1 LRGGFLSKYRHRLE
15 IIRDILLVVSDNDSV
30 RKTHIMYGANL
41 GYKILVR
48 YLDELLNLGLIEC
61 DEKPYYFLKQKGERF
76 LKLYEEYER
85 RNRDL
90 EEQLCR
96 LEKERR
102 FLMKVL
108 T

>member
-1 LRGGFLSKYRHRLE
+1 LWGSLLSKYRHRLE
-15 IIRDILLVVSDNDSV
+15 IIRDILLVVSGNEGV

-48 YLDELLNLGLIEC
+48 YLDELLKLGLLEC
-61 DEKPYYFLKQKGERF
+61 EDKSCYRLREKGEKF
-76 LKLYEEYER
+76 LRLYEEYEK

-90 EEQLCR
+90 EEQICK

-102 FLMKVL
+102 FLMRVL
-108 T
+108 S

>member
-1 LRGGFLSKYRHRLE
+1 MSKYRHRLE
-15 IIRDILLVVSDNDSV
+15 IIRDILLVVSDNDRV

-41 GYKILVR
+41 GYKILMR
-48 YLDELLNLGLIEC
+48 YLEELLKLGLLEC
-61 DEKPYYFLKQKGERF
+61 DGKSCYFLKEKGERF

-90 EEQLCR
+90 EEQMCK
-96 LEKERR
+96 LEKEKR
-102 FLMKVL
+102 FLMRVL

>member
-1 LRGGFLSKYRHRLE
+1 LSRYRDRLE
-15 IIRDILLVVSDNDSV
+15 IIRDVLLVVADNEGV

-41 GYKILVR
+41 GYKILVK
-48 YLDELLNLGLIEC
+48 YLEELLKLGLLEC
-61 DEKPYYFLKQKGERF
+61 EGKSCYRLMEKGERF
-76 LKLYEEYER
+76 LRLYEEYEK

-90 EEQLCR
+90 EEQLSQ